1 MTPTQLQDMDD
12 IALREAAERFCR
24 PGVAIRVEPST
35 TLDLSAL
42 VSELVER
49 FRPYAKAPDAFAFP
63 THEEEPAL

>member
-12 IALREAAERFCR
+12 IALCEY
-24 PGVAIRVEPST
+24 VENGLAGRGPMST
-35 TLDLSAL
+35 MDLPPIL
-42 VSELVER
+42 QELVER

>member
-12 IALREAAERFCR
+12 IALCEYATAWTQNA
-24 PGVAIRVEPST
+24 PLPD
-35 TLDLSAL
+35 DLPDL
-42 VSELVER
+42 ISELVER

>member
-12 IALREAAERFCR
+12 IALCEHADAFCR
-24 PGVAIRVEPST
+24 PGALNPINPQNVA
-35 TLDLSAL
+35 DLVNT